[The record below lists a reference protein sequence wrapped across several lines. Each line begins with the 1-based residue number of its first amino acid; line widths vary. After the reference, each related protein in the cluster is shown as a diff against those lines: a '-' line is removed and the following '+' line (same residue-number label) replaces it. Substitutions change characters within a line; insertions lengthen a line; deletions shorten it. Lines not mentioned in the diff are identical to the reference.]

1 LDTYYYIKPICKKEF
16 PKKWNQINEINFFV
30 LVTFKELH
38 QKHKFPMKYEHCN
51 SRVMVHKKN
60 VMGSLFVMELKIFP
74 QF

>member
-1 LDTYYYIKPICKKEF
+1 
-16 PKKWNQINEINFFV
+16 
-30 LVTFKELH
+30 
-38 QKHKFPMKYEHCN
+38 MKYELCN